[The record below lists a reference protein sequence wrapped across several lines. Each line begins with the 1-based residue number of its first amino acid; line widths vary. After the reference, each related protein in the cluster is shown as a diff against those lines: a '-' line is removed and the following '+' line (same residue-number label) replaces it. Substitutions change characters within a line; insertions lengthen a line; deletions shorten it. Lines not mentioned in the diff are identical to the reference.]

1 MPRPHRRPSL
11 FQRGRSDSRGAADW
25 RLWLAIATVTGFLL
39 LGGGPIAAGFGAGI
53 ILTLGG
59 ACLLLFGAQGGLRR
73 IADLP
78 AIEALVLVAIVA
90 LPLLQLVP
98 LPPALW
104 TALPGREVETQIL
117 TIAGQSGA
125 WRPLT
130 LDYAGALST
139 LALTLALGG
148 VFLAGLTLP
157 DKAVRTLLVAVAVCA
172 VLSILV
178 GALQLSTSGR
188 VMTFYPNA
196 SRGLLLGF
204 MANRN
209 HQALFIATGILVAG
223 YLIGKSRL
231 PQRQH
236 LALFGIIA
244 FVCFAAAFGT
254 ASRMGLALCLV
265 ASFVAPFLFL
275 GAEIR
280 RRNALVGGGLLAV
293 VLIGLASISGS
304 AGRALERYGDV
315 GADYRWTIWER
326 SIAIVP
332 DYFPVGTGFG
342 SFADV
347 YQKYEKL
354 DWLLPQYVNAAH
366 NDYLQLVFEAGLPGL
381 IVMLLFATTLVRAVL
396 ISRPPDRHGRTGP
409 TTLAKLG
416 LAIIALILVHSIVD
430 YPLRRPAMGVMFAL
444 ALALVFRQRLK
455 ARATHRNAPVS
466 AQD

>member
-1 MPRPHRRPSL
+1 MPRPNRRPSP
-11 FQRGRSDSRGAADW
+11 FQRGRTDFGAAADW
-25 RLWLAIATVTGFLL
+25 RLWLAIATVASFLL
-39 LGGGPIAAGFGAGI
+39 FGGGPISTNFGAGI
-53 ILTLGG
+53 ILTLGA

-78 AIEALVLVAIVA
+78 AIEALVLIAFVA

-104 TALPGREVETQIL
+104 TALPGRELEAQIL
-117 TIAGQSGA
+117 AIAGQSGA

-157 DKAVRTLLVAVAVCA
+157 DKAIRALLIAVAVCG

-178 GALQLSTSGR
+178 GAIQLSTFSR
-188 VMTFYPNA
+188 TMTFYPV
-196 SRGLLLGF
+196 SSHGLLLGF

-236 LALFGIIA
+236 LALFGIVA

-254 ASRMGLALCLV
+254 ASRMGLALCLL
-265 ASFVAPFLFL
+265 ASFAAPFLFL
-275 GAEIR
+275 GAKIR
-280 RRNALVGGGLLAV
+280 RRNALIGGGFLAL
-293 VLIGLASISGS
+293 VLIGLANMSGR
-304 AGRALERYGDV
+304 AGRALERYGDI
-315 GADYRWTIWER
+315 GADYRWTMWER
-326 SIAIVP
+326 SLAIVP
-332 DYFPVGTGFG
+332 DYFPAGTGFG

-354 DWLLPQYVNAAH
+354 DWLVPQYVNAAH
-366 NDYLQLVFEAGLPGL
+366 NDYLQLVFEAGLLGL
-381 IVMLLFATTLVRAVL
+381 ILMLLFAATFVRAVL
-396 ISRPPDRHGRTGP
+396 ISRPPDRQGRTGP

-416 LAIIALILVHSIVD
+416 LAIIALILIHSVVD
-430 YPLRRPAMGVMFAL
+430 YPLRRPAMGAMFAL
-444 ALALVFRQRLK
+444 ALALVFRQQLNT
-455 ARATHRNAPVS
+455 RAGHRNTPDS
-466 AQD
+466 AQG